1 MERRFVT
8 ADVFAE
14 RRFGGN
20 PLATV
25 LNAEGLSTAQMQAI
39 ALEFNYSETT
49 FVLPPHD
56 PANTAWVRIFT
67 PRAELPFAGHPNVG
81 TAFLLAKEHE
91 AQGAIQTDTLLFEEA
106 AGLVPLRLLR
116 ENSVV
121 VGAELRAP
129 EALSCR
135 AQVPAERAA
144 ECLSLRSEDVRIE
157 VHTPQVASVGLPFL
171 IVELRS
177 HDALHR
183 AKPNLS
189 AYERLLPLDGAD
201 GIYVYWRESGEG
213 KPTKSQYLDARMFA
227 PLDGIIEDPATGS
240 ATAATLALLATLER
254 DESGQLT
261 WQVRQG
267 VDMGRPSLMTGR
279 TTKQDGAVVSVHLG
293 GRCIRV
299 MEGTLVL
306 EDREP

>member
-1 MERRFVT
+1 MERRYVT

-49 FVLPPHD
+49 FVLPPRN

-81 TAFLLAKEHE
+81 TAFLLARERE
-91 AQGAIQTDTLLFEEA
+91 AQGASRTDAFVFEEA

-116 ENSVV
+116 EHSVV

-129 EALSCR
+129 EPLSCGT
-135 AQVPAERAA
+135 QVPAETAA
-144 ECLSLRSEDVRIE
+144 QCLSLPSADVRIE
-157 VHTPQVASVGLPFL
+157 LHTPQVTSVGLPFL
-171 IVELRS
+171 IVELTSR
-177 HDALHR
+177 DALRR
-183 AKPNLS
+183 AKPNLA

-201 GIYVYWRESGEG
+201 GIYAYWRESGEG
-213 KPTKSQYLDARMFA
+213 NPTTSQHLHARMFA
-227 PLDGIIEDPATGS
+227 PLDGIVEDPATGS
-240 ATAATLALLATLER
+240 ATAATLALLATLEN
-254 DESGQLT
+254 DGSSQST
-261 WQVRQG
+261 WEVHQG
-267 VDMGRPSLMTGR
+267 IDMGRPSLMVGR
-279 TTKQDGAVVSVHLG
+279 TVKQDGKVVSVHLG

-299 MEGTLVL
+299 MGGTLVL
-306 EDREP
+306 EDPGL